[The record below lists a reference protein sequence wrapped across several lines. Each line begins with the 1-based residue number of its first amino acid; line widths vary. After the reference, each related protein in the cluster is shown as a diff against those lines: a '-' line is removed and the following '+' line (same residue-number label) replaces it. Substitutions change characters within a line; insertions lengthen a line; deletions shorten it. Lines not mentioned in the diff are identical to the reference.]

1 MGWVKTGRDGEG
13 HHKFMTTWVE
23 APCLDHQGVVNML
36 AWEEDKVHPVPQPP
50 DHLAVALS
58 HREIFTVS
66 KSDGTQS
73 STARKGRQGT
83 VPGREFALHQANAK
97 VCNLLLTAEEE

>member
-1 MGWVKTGRDGEG
+1 MPRPSGGGEYAG
-13 HHKFMTTWVE
+13 
-23 APCLDHQGVVNML
+23 LGGGQG
-36 AWEEDKVHPVPQPP
+36 PPRPQPP

-83 VPGREFALHQANAK
+83 MPGREFALHQANTK